1 MWLMDAGERGFYF
14 FYIHWYNQFVCTSV
28 SVNGDIFV
36 PDRSQATIDG
46 MQITPNPE
54 ADGVVCNEILF
65 NANGLEPTQ
74 HTLVVTAV
82 TNGKTIHVTSPCLKG
97 TGDTRLGFGDVIDEK
112 TKIRS
117 ENFSLAPVSWNG
129 ETWEEL
135 KGDPSDSSLRIVF
148 KNDSEFPTPVTLGT
162 LDSKE
167 TFLPFWKIANI
178 MPGDTHTFDSNLYLH
193 AFTTNGYEDFLAGGY
208 RENLVKEVI
217 KDRITPEKGIK
228 VADLKPRSIWYITQT
243 GIGKYKLRIKGLMK
257 SKDRTVV

>member
-1 MWLMDAGERGFYF
+1 MSNEEVIDDFPKEGQSCITFVAGHSR
-14 FYIHWYNQFVCTSV
+14 
-28 SVNGDIFV
+28 
-36 PDRSQATIDG
+36 
-46 MQITPNPE
+46 
-54 ADGVVCNEILF
+54 
-65 NANGLEPTQ
+65 
-74 HTLVVTAV
+74 
-82 TNGKTIHVTSPCLKG
+82 KTIHVTSPCLKG

-148 KNDSEFPTPVTLGT
+148 KNDSEFPTPVTLAR
-162 LDSKE
+162 KH
-167 TFLPFWKIANI
+167 FLPFWKIANI

-193 AFTTNGYEDFLAGGY
+193 AFTTNGYEAGGY